1 VQQFVHDFVL
11 KVAAML
17 DKRTMQMLQLL
28 VQSRHS
34 LSVKELMEHFS
45 ISRRTL
51 YYDIHKINEWLT
63 EAGLPRVQYIYAK
76 GYYLDE
82 SSRQAAARIIGDKKP
97 NVYAL
102 RPEDR
107 QIYLLLYILLAN
119 QRITTHEC
127 MEKTGVSRNT
137 ILNDLKKVRAEVK
150 KHGLRLSYSYA
161 CGYKISGDELT
172 IRNLISHHVHSLL
185 HEGQDLLLQD
195 LHEDDPDVPIPDIIM
210 QWLNDCEKHLQVQFA
225 EDTVKSLSYLFTY
238 CVQRVMGGNAIA
250 FPQRRIKR
258 IMDTIH
264 YQVVQT
270 LEKVLPLRLPQDE
283 KCYLATLLLSAK
295 VHRFGKLAEAYEIPA
310 LRQAITD
317 MVDLFEMRACVVFD
331 QRVQLEHN
339 LYIHLQPA
347 YYRFLYDMDV
357 TNPLKDVILRQYRD
371 IYELTK
377 KSISPLE
384 KLVGKSISEDEIAYI
399 TVHFGGWMRRQ
410 GIAATT
416 LRRVLLV
423 CANGVGTS
431 RILVQQLDGLFSN
444 IDLLGPIT
452 LREYDDFRGDVDLVV
467 STTKIANPRHRII
480 LVNPILTDRD
490 KLQLLNEMEAV
501 THRAPSHITAQTIVD
516 IVKKYAVV
524 ENEEQ
529 LAEEIRQV
537 LHQQKQIMRER
548 KPMLDELLQEEYIQL
563 KDSVSDWK
571 EAIRLAAEPLLKSQS
586 ITEAYVQAMIANV
599 EENGPYIVIAPR
611 VALPH
616 ARPEQGVN
624 RIGMSLLRLKQPV
637 SFSNTQ
643 ERDAQLIIVL
653 AAVDNET
660 HLKALAQ
667 LSMMLSEED
676 NIDRIIGAQD
686 KETILH
692 YISKYSNNRGTE
704 A

>member
-1 VQQFVHDFVL
+1 
-11 KVAAML
+11 ML

-28 VQSRHS
+28 VQSHHY

-51 YYDIHKINEWLT
+51 YYDIHKINDWLK
-63 EAGLPRVQYIYAK
+63 EAGLPQVQYIYAK

-82 SSRQAAARIIGDKKP
+82 SSRQAAARIIGEKKP
-97 NVYAL
+97 NGYAL
-102 RPEDR
+102 RSGER
-107 QIYLLLYILLAN
+107 QVYLLLYVLLAN
-119 QRITTHEC
+119 KRITTHEC

-137 ILNDLKKVRAEVK
+137 ILNDLKKVKEEVE
-150 KHGLRLSYSYA
+150 KHGLSLSYSYA
-161 CGYKISGDELT
+161 NGYEITGDELT
-172 IRNLISHHVHSLL
+172 IRNVLSHYVHSLL
-185 HEGQDLLLQD
+185 HDGQELLLQD
-195 LHEDDPDVPIPDIIM
+195 LHEDDTDVPIPDIIL

-225 EDTVKSLSYLFTY
+225 EDTTKSLSYLFTY
-238 CVQRVMGGNAIA
+238 YVKRIMGGNAIA
-250 FPQRRIKR
+250 FPQRQIKR
-258 IMDTIH
+258 IVETRH
-264 YQVVQT
+264 YQVIQT
-270 LEKVLPLRLPQDE
+270 LERVLPLQLPQDE

-295 VHRFGKLAEAYEIPA
+295 VNEFGQSAETNEIPA
-310 LRQAITD
+310 LKQAIAD

-331 QRVQLEHN
+331 QRVQLERN

-357 TNPLKDVILRQYRD
+357 TNPLKEVIQRQYRD

-384 KLVGKSISEDEIAYI
+384 QLVGKSISDDEIAYI

-410 GIAATT
+410 GITATT

-452 LREYDDFRGDVDLVV
+452 LRQYEHFQEDVDLVV

-490 KLQLLNEMEAV
+490 KVQLLNEMEAV
-501 THRAPSHITAQTIVD
+501 SHSAPSHITAQTIVD

-524 ENEEQ
+524 EKEDQ

-537 LHQQKQIMRER
+537 LHQQKQIKRER
-548 KPMLDELLQEEYIQL
+548 KPMLDELLQEECIQL

-599 EENGPYIVIAPR
+599 EENGPYIVIAPK

-637 SFSNTQ
+637 SFSETQ
-643 ERDAQLIIVL
+643 VREAQLIIVL

-660 HLKALAQ
+660 HLQALAQ

-676 NIDRIIGAQD
+676 NIDRIIGAHD

-692 YISKYSNNRGTE
+692 YISMYSNNRGNE